1 MKEIDLYA
9 MAPECRAG
17 EIDHKVKQHYVMGRS
32 GSSTI
37 DSERSISSVNI
48 LISRMMVFLALV
60 PTVVLMLVLTTFID
74 PAEVEA
80 AELDTLLKAGADKT
94 AAAQAAQRRI
104 DQTAEQTDDLLR
116 QFQLVNKQIE
126 GLQVYNAQLARQV
139 ENQRRTVTEI
149 KQSIQNAA
157 LMERQITPLSLT
169 MLNALEQFLGLDLP
183 FRTQERQLSIEQVR
197 KNMDSPRFS
206 AAEKFRQVLELYD
219 IESEYGITIEQ
230 FDGVLEVDGQER
242 QGTFLRI
249 GRVAFL
255 YQSGDQALTEVW
267 NKTTHQWQALPA
279 RDYRRAVADAIRM
292 AKKQAPLDM
301 IKLPVSAP
309 ANSEP
314 AS

>member
-1 MKEIDLYA
+1 MKEIDLRA
-9 MAPECRAG
+9 MVSGCRAG
-17 EIDHKVKQHYVMGRS
+17 EIEHKVKKHRAIGQS
-32 GSSTI
+32 GSGTVYS
-37 DSERSISSVNI
+37 DRSIGFIDKLVSWT
-48 LISRMMVFLALV
+48 MVLPALV
-60 PTVVLMLVLTTFID
+60 PAVILMLVLTTFID

-139 ENQRRTVTEI
+139 ENQRRTVIEI
-149 KQSIQNAA
+149 TQSIQNAA

-169 MLNALEQFLGLDLP
+169 MLNALEQFVGLDLP
-183 FRTQERQLSIEQVR
+183 FRTAERQLSIEQVR
-197 KNMDSPRFS
+197 KNMDSSRFS

-219 IESEYGITIEQ
+219 IESEYGTTIEQ

-242 QGTFLRI
+242 QGAFLRI
-249 GRVAFL
+249 GRIALLF
-255 YQSGDQALTEVW
+255 QSGDQALTEVW
-267 NKTTHQWQALPA
+267 NKTTHQWQILSSG
-279 RDYRRAVADAIRM
+279 DYRRAVADAIRM

-309 ANSEP
+309 VNSEP